1 LVKLG
6 NIDTLIKASKREREG
21 VKGSLSKRR
30 VRIIKI
36 ERSNGAP
43 SSTRWRN

>member
-6 NIDTLIKASKREREG
+6 NIDTLIKASKRERVG

-30 VRIIKI
+30 VKIIKS
-36 ERSNGAP
+36 ERSSGAS